1 MTMPLWTGFLVVFL
15 GSGIGGMLRHGV
27 GLLALR
33 FTGANFPWGTLVIN
47 VVGSALMGL
56 MIGLFAARSIN
67 DPELRLFVTT
77 GLIGGFT
84 TWSTFSLDIVTLWE
98 RRDRLCHCLCRCQ
111 HRAVVDGPGNRP
123 SRRAAR
129 G

>member
-1 MTMPLWTGFLVVFL
+1 MPLWTGFLVVFL

-33 FTGANFPWGTLVIN
+33 FTGANFPWGALVIN

-98 RRDRLCHCLCRCQ
+98 RGEIGSAIAYAAASIVLSLTVL
-111 HRAVVDGPGNRP
+111 AIALL
-123 SRRAAR
+123 AAR
-129 G
+129 RWG

>member
-1 MTMPLWTGFLVVFL
+1 MPLWTGFLVVFL

-67 DPELRLFVTT
+67 DPVLRLFVTT

-98 RRDRLCHCLCRCQ
+98 RGEIGSAIAYAAASIVLSLTVL
-111 HRAVVDGPGNRP
+111 AIALL
-123 SRRAAR
+123 AAR
-129 G
+129 RWG

>member
-1 MTMPLWTGFLVVFL
+1 MPLWTGFLVVFL

-33 FTGANFPWGTLVIN
+33 VTGANFPWGTLVIN

-98 RRDRLCHCLCRCQ
+98 RGEIGSAIAYASASIVLSLTVLTI
-111 HRAVVDGPGNRP
+111 ALL
-123 SRRAAR
+123 AAR
-129 G
+129 RWG

>member
-1 MTMPLWTGFLVVFL
+1 MPLWTGFLVVFL

-33 FTGANFPWGTLVIN
+33 VTGASFPWGTLVIN

-56 MIGLFAARSIN
+56 MIGFFAARSIN

-98 RRDRLCHCLCRCQ
+98 RGET
-111 HRAVVDGPGNRP
+111 GPAIAYA
-123 SRRAAR
+123 SASIVLSLTVLTIALLAALR
-129 G
+129 WG

>member
-1 MTMPLWTGFLVVFL
+1 MPLWTGFLVVFL
-15 GSGIGGMLRHGV
+15 GSGIGRMLRHGV
-27 GLLALR
+27 SLLALR

-98 RRDRLCHCLCRCQ
+98 RGEIGSAIAYAAASIVLSLTVL
-111 HRAVVDGPGNRP
+111 AIALL
-123 SRRAAR
+123 AAR
-129 G
+129 RWG

>member
-1 MTMPLWTGFLVVFL
+1 
-15 GSGIGGMLRHGV
+15 MLRHGV

-98 RRDRLCHCLCRCQ
+98 RGEIGSAIAYAAASIVLSLTVL
-111 HRAVVDGPGNRP
+111 AIALL
-123 SRRAAR
+123 AAR
-129 G
+129 RWG

>member
-1 MTMPLWTGFLVVFL
+1 MPLWTGFLVVFL

-98 RRDRLCHCLCRCQ
+98 RGEIGSAIAYAAASIVLSLTVL
-111 HRAVVDGPGNRP
+111 AIALL
-123 SRRAAR
+123 AAR
-129 G
+129 RWG

>member
-1 MTMPLWTGFLVVFL
+1 MPLWTGFLVVFL

-33 FTGANFPWGTLVIN
+33 VTGTNFPWGTLVIN

-98 RRDRLCHCLCRCQ
+98 RGEIGSAIAYASASIVLSLTVL
-111 HRAVVDGPGNRP
+111 AIALL
-123 SRRAAR
+123 AAR
-129 G
+129 RWG

>member
-1 MTMPLWTGFLVVFL
+1 MPLWTGFLVVFL

-98 RRDRLCHCLCRCQ
+98 RGEIGSAIAYAAASIVLSLTVLAIAHL
-111 HRAVVDGPGNRP
+111 
-123 SRRAAR
+123 AAR
-129 G
+129 RWG

>member
-1 MTMPLWTGFLVVFL
+1 MPLWTGFLVVFL

-98 RRDRLCHCLCRCQ
+98 RGEIGSAIAYAAASIVLSLTVL
-111 HRAVVDGPGNRP
+111 AIALL
-123 SRRAAR
+123 AAR
-129 G
+129 RWE

>member
-1 MTMPLWTGFLVVFL
+1 MPLWTGFLVVFL

-98 RRDRLCHCLCRCQ
+98 RGEIGSAIAYAAASIVLSLTVL
-111 HRAVVDGPGNRP
+111 AIALL
-123 SRRAAR
+123 AAR
-129 G
+129 RRG

>member
-1 MTMPLWTGFLVVFL
+1 MPLWTGFLVVFL

-98 RRDRLCHCLCRCQ
+98 RGEIGSAIAYAAASIVLSLTVL
-111 HRAVVDGPGNRP
+111 AFALL
-123 SRRAAR
+123 AAR
-129 G
+129 RWG

>member
-1 MTMPLWTGFLVVFL
+1 MPLWTGFLVVFL

-98 RRDRLCHCLCRCQ
+98 RGEIGSAIAYAAASIVLSVTVL
-111 HRAVVDGPGNRP
+111 AIALL
-123 SRRAAR
+123 AAR
-129 G
+129 RWG

>member
-1 MTMPLWTGFLVVFL
+1 MDRFPGLFL

-98 RRDRLCHCLCRCQ
+98 RGEIGSAIAYAAASIVLSLTVL
-111 HRAVVDGPGNRP
+111 AIALL
-123 SRRAAR
+123 AAR
-129 G
+129 RWG

>member
-1 MTMPLWTGFLVVFL
+1 MPLWTSFLVVFL

-33 FTGANFPWGTLVIN
+33 VTGASFPWGTLVIN

-98 RRDRLCHCLCRCQ
+98 RGEIGSAIAYAAASIVLSLTVL
-111 HRAVVDGPGNRP
+111 AIALL
-123 SRRAAR
+123 AAR
-129 G
+129 RWG

>member
-1 MTMPLWTGFLVVFL
+1 MPLWTGFLVVFL

-77 GLIGGFT
+77 GLIGGLT
-84 TWSTFSLDIVTLWE
+84 TWSPLSLDIVTLWE
-98 RRDRLCHCLCRCQ
+98 RGEIGSAIAYAAASIVLSLTVL
-111 HRAVVDGPGNRP
+111 AIALL
-123 SRRAAR
+123 AAR
-129 G
+129 RWG

>member
-1 MTMPLWTGFLVVFL
+1 MPLWTGFLVVFL

-33 FTGANFPWGTLVIN
+33 VTGTNFPWGTLVIN

-98 RRDRLCHCLCRCQ
+98 RGEIGSAIAYAAASIVLSLTVL
-111 HRAVVDGPGNRP
+111 AIALL
-123 SRRAAR
+123 AAR
-129 G
+129 RWG

>member
-1 MTMPLWTGFLVVFL
+1 MPLWTGFLVVFL

-33 FTGANFPWGTLVIN
+33 FTGASFPWGTLVIN

-98 RRDRLCHCLCRCQ
+98 RGEIGSAIAYASASIVLSLTVLTI
-111 HRAVVDGPGNRP
+111 ALL
-123 SRRAAR
+123 AAR
-129 G
+129 RWG